1 MKTHRSKIED
11 RKQREVQSSVARRGL
26 CVIRHWSFVFGIS
39 LALPFSALAQSS
51 NDIPALRPPHAEI
64 PPTFWEQHT
73 VNVSLVGFALL
84 ALIGVALWLA
94 TRPKPPVVVPPEV
107 QARVDLASLRQLPEE
122 GRVLSKVSQT
132 VRRYFGAAF
141 ALPPGELTTA
151 EFCQAMA
158 GNGQIGTNLAN
169 DLFDHEKGAD
179 THERLGPPRASA
191 LGLIPPAHMR
201 TGMALVFGAAAAVGL
216 YLFAVAGWP
225 VLAAGALAIAACD
238 DGAPRSP
245 CSRPSAVYAMPAV
258 PGIAIGETPL
268 SVSA

>member
-11 RKQREVQSSVARRGL
+11 RKQREVQSSVARRCL

-64 PPTFWEQHT
+64 PPTFWEQHP
-73 VNVSLVGFALL
+73 VSVSLVGFALL

-107 QARVDLASLRQLPEE
+107 QARGDLTSLRQLPED

-158 GNGQIGTNLAN
+158 GNGQIGTNLATATAEFLHRC
-169 DLFDHEKGAD
+169 D
-179 THERLGPPRASA
+179 ERKFAPDAPPQA
-191 LGLIPPAHMR
+191 
-201 TGMALVFGAAAAVGL
+201 TGAADHALKLVEQAETQREQLRQAASEK
-216 YLFAVAGWP
+216 P
-225 VLAAGALAIAACD
+225 E
-238 DGAPRSP
+238 SP
-245 CSRPSAVYAMPAV
+245 AK
-258 PGIAIGETPL
+258 T
-268 SVSA
+268 